1 MRSLYFFWIQLNWLE
16 FVVYILFPVS
26 ILAII
31 LVYIYFN
38 IQYMKLSY
46 DVDLK
51 ILKFLDD
58 NFEKNFCKIKKNLTK
73 IENSDNIPLCTI
85 KKHIKEKI

>member
-1 MRSLYFFWIQLNWLE
+1 
-16 FVVYILFPVS
+16 
-26 ILAII
+26 
-31 LVYIYFN
+31 
-38 IQYMKLSY
+38 MKLSY